1 MRKIIATGAVV
12 LFTLLLLGSCSKS
25 SSENFTQNTSITPD
39 RVITAKVSPGQTQMV
54 TVDNDGEISIVRQA
68 LHFKISATGID
79 PKNNALVYNYAPVDG
94 FTGSDEVLLAHK
106 TLTGYSGS
114 CNYGDGQN
122 MTSSRT
128 VYVAIKITV
137 AQ

>member
-1 MRKIIATGAVV
+1 MRKIIAIGAVV
-12 LFTLLLLGSCSKS
+12 LFTLVLLASCSKNS
-25 SSENFTQNTSITPD
+25 TDNFTQNTSLVPD

-54 TVDNDGEISIVRQA
+54 AIDNDGEISIVRQA
-68 LHFKISATGID
+68 SHFKISATGID
-79 PKNNALVYNYAPVDG
+79 PKNNALVYNYAPADG
-94 FTGSDEVLLAHK
+94 FTGEDEVLLAHK
-106 TLTGYSGS
+106 TLTGYSGG

-128 VYVAIKITV
+128 VYVAVKIKV